1 MYAILND
8 RGRQY
13 KVREGELVQ
22 VDSLGAQKGATVTF
36 DQVLLVGQEGAEVKI
51 GAPHV
56 AGARVTAVVEDHVKG
71 QKLIAHHRVW
81 TNSLARRRGHRSHY
95 SLVRIHKIE
104 G

>member
-22 VDSLGAQKGATVTF
+22 VDCLHGQQGATVTF
-36 DQVLLVGQEGAEVKI
+36 DQVLLVGQEGGEVKI
-51 GAPHV
+51 GTPHV
-56 AGARVTAVVEDHVKG
+56 AGARVTGVIEDHIKG
-71 QKLIAHHRVW
+71 PKLIAHHRVW
-81 TNSLARRRGHRSHY
+81 TNSLARRRGHRSKY
-95 SLVRIHKIE
+95 SVVRIQKIE

>member
-22 VDSLGAQKGATVTF
+22 VDALGAQKGATVTF
-36 DQVLLVGQEGAEVKI
+36 DQVLLLGQDDAQVKI
-51 GAPHV
+51 GTPHV
-56 AGARVTAVVEDHVKG
+56 AGARVTAVVEDHIKG
-71 QKLIAHHRVW
+71 PKLIAHHRVW
-81 TNSLARRRGHRSHY
+81 TNSLGRRRGHRSQY
-95 SLVRIHKIE
+95 SVVRIQKIE

>member
-22 VDSLGAQKGATVTF
+22 LDALGVQKGATVTF
-36 DQVLLVGQEGAEVKI
+36 DQVLLLGQEGAQVKI
-51 GAPHV
+51 GTPNV
-56 AGARVTAVVEDHVKG
+56 AGASVTAVVEEHIKG
-71 QKLIAHHRVW
+71 PKLIAHHRVW
-81 TNSLARRRGHRSHY
+81 TNSKARRRGHRSQY
-95 SLVRIHKIE
+95 SVLRIQKIE